1 MNNYGKK
8 GKIMKSTIVKV
19 GVGFL
24 LGATAI
30 GGVATA
36 ANSEPIGVKA
46 CVDKKTQVMYLAA
59 NDKCISSRTLVSL
72 GASSID
78 VKSIAALVTPSVF
91 Y

>member
-36 ANSEPIGVKA
+36 ANSEPIATTGSPTLMLEELPIFIVGRLPFS
-46 CVDKKTQVMYLAA
+46 TL
-59 NDKCISSRTLVSL
+59 RT
-72 GASSID
+72 A
-78 VKSIAALVTPSVF
+78 KS
-91 Y
+91 